1 MEAQQLLSASKFP
14 LLSPLDLCMLHLA
27 YYRLPYSLP
36 MIRIWEAVKFQLK
49 YLIQLSQV
57 FDIRLA
63 FLPLHQLG
71 PYLFQDQPHIVLH
84 VKN

>member
-1 MEAQQLLSASKFP
+1 
-14 LLSPLDLCMLHLA
+14 
-27 YYRLPYSLP
+27 
-36 MIRIWEAVKFQLK
+36 
-49 YLIQLSQV
+49 LIQLSQV